1 MRRRVIHVAG
11 ERAGRFRPET
21 VERSAKSR
29 LTATIFEHRIEKQTR
44 RAEAA
49 RGEERRW

>member
-1 MRRRVIHVAG
+1 MRRRLITVVG

-21 VERSAKSR
+21 VERAERAR
-29 LTATIFEHRIEKQTR
+29 LTATIFEHRIERQTR
-44 RAEAA
+44 KLEAA